1 MNTLKLFKVDYECSV
16 LAAYICDPDSFHDF
30 DSRIDLFTED
40 RATVYAEVRKLILGG
55 NDPDLMTIVTEL
67 SGIVQAS
74 RIMFI
79 ADTPLSSNLEFHL
92 KELDN
97 ARIRREMAQAYSKGI
112 KLCEEGKHPDEIE
125 SEISRNVSR
134 TEQSETENLEEL
146 AVSVMDDIANEA
158 EGRKSLGI
166 KCGIGPIDE
175 ATGGFEDEEVII
187 IAGRP
192 GVGKTSFAM
201 NIAQGFAEN
210 EIPGIYFTLEM
221 SSKQITRRLMCAY
234 GEIDSWLLFKG
245 GLKYLYNEP
254 DERKSYNYQIKKCS
268 DIAAQIQTMPIMIDP
283 TGNITI
289 ETIYR
294 RAKKAVNVNG
304 ARWIMIDHMGLIA
317 GWTKEGQAGKN
328 DITRMIKVMAKDL
341 KVPVFSLS
349 QMNRSIE
356 SRAEP
361 IPKMSDLR
369 DSGSIE
375 QDCDICMFP
384 VPDIKPGEQAATK
397 RQEFKTAK
405 IYCGKNRRGE
415 TGPIEGMKWQGHYYR
430 YSANPGFVQ

>member
-1 MNTLKLFKVDYECSV
+1 MNTVKLFKTDYECAV
-16 LAAYICDPDSFHDF
+16 LASYIFDPDSFHEF
-30 DSRIDLFTED
+30 DSRIDLFTQD
-40 RATVYAEVRKLILGG
+40 RATVYATVRKLILDG
-55 NDPDLMTIVTEL
+55 NEPDLTTITTEL
-67 SGIVQAS
+67 SGIVPAS
-74 RIMFI
+74 KILYI
-79 ADTPLSSNLEFHL
+79 ADTPLSVNLEYQL
-92 KELDN
+92 IELDN

-112 KLCEEGKHPDEIE
+112 ALCEEGKHPDEIE
-125 SEISRNVSR
+125 SEINRNVSR
-134 TEQSETENLEEL
+134 TEQSEVEDMETLS
-146 AVSVMDDIANEA
+146 VSVMNDIADEA

-166 KCGIGPIDE
+166 KCGIKPIDE

-187 IAGRP
+187 ISGRP
-192 GVGKTSFAM
+192 GMGKTSLAM
-201 NIAQGFAEN
+201 NMAQGFAEN

-245 GLKYLYNEP
+245 GLKVLYNA
-254 DERKSYNYQIKKCS
+254 DDDRKSYDWQIKKCS
-268 DIAAQIQTMPIMIDP
+268 DIADQVSTLPIMVDP

-317 GWTKEGQAGKN
+317 GWTKEGQAPKN

-341 KVPVFSLS
+341 KVPVFALS

-356 SRAEP
+356 SRAEQ

-369 DSGSIE
+369 DTGSIE

-384 VPDIKPGEQAATK
+384 IVNLKPGEKSFTK
-397 RQEFKTAK
+397 QNEYKTAT
-405 IYCGKNRRGE
+405 IHYGKNRRGE
-415 TGPIEGMKWQGHYYR
+415 IGPVDEMKWQGHYYK
-430 YSANPGFVQ
+430 YSYNPGFV